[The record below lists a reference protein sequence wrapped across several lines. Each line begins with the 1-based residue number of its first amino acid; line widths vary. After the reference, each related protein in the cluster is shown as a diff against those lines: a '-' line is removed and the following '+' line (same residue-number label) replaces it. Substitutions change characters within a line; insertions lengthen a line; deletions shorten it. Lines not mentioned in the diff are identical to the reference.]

1 MSCSQ
6 CRPYGEFP
14 AEGVLHIRTD
24 HPVLEIQLVQGYY
37 FGEPIPSEK
46 LVISAE

>member
-37 FGEPIPSEK
+37 FGEPIRLK
-46 LVISAE
+46 NL